1 MGHRVFTI
9 NEAWTIGD
17 RNMIQEDLVKKTI
30 TLKTLDR
37 IEGSEGN
44 KDYFVIHEDRVR
56 FCLKLDFSMNY
67 MGQPTGFF
75 VRIRMIPSAKIDLYN
90 MENWFQSNFK
100 ANEVVKKLGNKS
112 IKANH
117 LTIGDERVSYVLV
130 SEHKLSDYGDPKT
143 KAGWDKLITALT
155 KDFDDLGK
163 RIVRSMG
170 VFCKTQNKAQKV
182 IQQSMKDYLL
192 MYAPEDPET
201 TKKATVTPI
210 KKKGKK
216 GKGITETTFK
226 DAAEEI
232 LSDICGEPTTIEFA
246 DDGDPKITP
255 KK

>member
-1 MGHRVFTI
+1 
-9 NEAWTIGD
+9 
-17 RNMIQEDLVKKTI
+17 MIQEDLVKKTI

-44 KDYFVIHEDRVR
+44 KDYFVIHEDRIR

-100 ANEVVKKLGNKS
+100 ANEVAKKLGNKT
-112 IKANH
+112 IKASH
-117 LTIGDERVSYVLV
+117 LTIGDERVSYVMGA
-130 SEHKLSDYGDPKT
+130 EHNLSDYGDPST
-143 KAGWDKLITALT
+143 KAGWEKLITALT

-163 RIVRSMG
+163 RIIRSMG
-170 VFCKTQNKAQKV
+170 IFCKTQNKAQKV

-192 MYAPEDPET
+192 MYAPEEPT
-201 TKKATVTPI
+201 GKKASVTPI
-210 KKKGKK
+210 KKKASKK
-216 GKGITETTFK
+216 KVIAAENIMK

-232 LSDICGEPTTIEFA
+232 LSDICGEPMSIEFA
-246 DDGDPKITP
+246 DDTGEPKIKP